1 VALLHGSVKLLEGLS
16 VLVAPEKKNRRK
28 HKRYKTD
35 AHVLVIPENEE
46 HQRFWASADNI
57 SSGGMFINT
66 SHKLPLYSELRAKIV
81 PREGG
86 VSVHAT
92 ARVVRESEGTG
103 VGCCF
108 VHMAENS
115 SFWLNQWLGRT
126 GGLPSVSGTIAGDWA
141 VDTTPPPET
150 R

>member
-1 VALLHGSVKLLEGLS
+1 LAT
-16 VLVAPEKKNRRK
+16 PEKKNRRK

-35 AHVLVIPENEE
+35 AQVLVIPKDEEE

-115 SFWLNQWLGRT
+115 AFWLNQWLGRT
-126 GGLPSVSGTIAGDWA
+126 GGLPAVSGTISGSKPISGEWA
-141 VDTTPPPET
+141 LDTTPPPEF
-150 R
+150 